1 MHSLDSCS
9 IFLSTRGEQ
18 AETSTLC
25 ASLRTH
31 LRKHTCDFQSSL
43 SDIHCIT
50 KHYNALLTFLQFKAL
65 NFRWLETVTLL
76 AEVFIVC
83 MCSLFRTW
91 NPKLSPVDPH
101 RIQDFSE
108 IYRPIIS
115 KAPISLQWW
124 KFLCGYWQ
132 LDCGQH
138 CREMHGFPVC
148 SICAIWECL
157 SGDLVTASVNQAFG
171 FSANL
176 ITSHTHNGNSV
187 TLLLINSR
195 LA

>member
-1 MHSLDSCS
+1 MAEEFISVLCEWEVIYLLKKLRINVVKLSDNVTEVRGPYFHLLFSLGLPSFSLHRLDSCS

-25 ASLRTH
+25 ALLRAH

-43 SDIHCIT
+43 SGIHCIT
-50 KHYNALLTFLQFKAL
+50 KHYNVLLTFLQFKSL

-76 AEVFIVC
+76 AEVLIVC

-101 RIQDFSE
+101 RMQNFSE

-115 KAPISLQWW
+115 KTPISLQ
-124 KFLCGYWQ
+124 
-132 LDCGQH
+132 
-138 CREMHGFPVC
+138 
-148 SICAIWECL
+148 
-157 SGDLVTASVNQAFG
+157 
-171 FSANL
+171 
-176 ITSHTHNGNSV
+176 
-187 TLLLINSR
+187 
-195 LA
+195 